1 MRMFNYPKPRE
12 DARTR
17 SSKLCALPKLSQNQ
31 LGIVEAFA
39 RSAFGVRCLLASLFV
54 CAVPVY
60 AADAPFSSASI
71 SGLGARNIGSAA
83 MSGRISCIAGVHEP
97 SGKITLFVGAASGGV
112 WKSDDSGTRYRPI
125 FDEQPVQSIGA
136 IALDPKNSKNV
147 WVGTGES
154 WTRNSVS
161 IGDGIYK
168 STDGGETWTRAGLEK
183 SERIARIAVD
193 PRNSG
198 TVFAAV
204 PGALWSDSPDRG
216 LYKTTDG
223 GKTWQQVL
231 KGANLSTGCTDV
243 DIDPSNPDTMFAAM
257 WDFRR
262 KGWEY
267 RSGGAIPAAPSA
279 SGLFRST
286 DGGNT
291 WTEITE
297 QANKGFPKKPYGRL
311 AVAIAPSKSQR
322 VYAFVESPE
331 SALFVSDDGGAT
343 WEKRDKSQW
352 MVWRPFYF
360 ANLIV
365 DPKNPDRLFKPD
377 GSLIVSED
385 GGKSFAVVGGFQG
398 AHGDAHDV
406 WIDATNPQVVF
417 VGDDGGMW
425 YSYNGGSKWWKGENL
440 PVSQFYHVSV
450 DENDPYRVYGG
461 LQDNSSWVGDSQY
474 PGGITNHRWENMY
487 NGDGFWMF
495 QDPADPDY
503 IYAEYQGGEI
513 GRVNRN
519 TLQGRNIKP
528 RPSYNEKLRFNWNTP
543 IALSPNE
550 KGTIYVGAQFL
561 FRSRDHGQT
570 WERISPDL
578 TTNDPEKQKQEQSG
592 GVTVDNSSAEMH
604 TSIYSIS
611 ESPKQKGL
619 IWVGTD
625 DGNLQLTRDGGK
637 TWTNIVG
644 NMPGLPK
651 NSWVNWIQASNFNPG
666 TAYAAFDRH
675 TFGDMAPYVFKTTDF
690 GKTWTPLVTPQDPK
704 GVRGYTHVIKED
716 LVKPDLLL
724 LGTEFGL
731 WISIDGGQSWA
742 QFKGN
747 HFPAV
752 AVRDLAIH
760 PRDNDL
766 VLATHGRGIWIIDDI
781 TPLRALTPD
790 LLKQDVAFVSARPVQ
805 QRIEGQGGWANGDA
819 VFVGDNPPDAAV
831 INYYQRERHL
841 FGKMKLEVLDSSGRV
856 VDELPASKR
865 PGLNRVMWT
874 MRAKPPRVPPAAQIA
889 AAGIRGPRLVPGD
902 YTVRLTKAGKVYDTK
917 LKIGLDR
924 RAKFSPGD
932 RKSQFDAA
940 MRVVALFGDES
951 ALMDRI
957 VGLRN
962 ALAQSG
968 EALPEGDELR
978 KQLSDFDG
986 KIDGVRKKIVATT
999 EGGAITGEER
1009 LREHTDQLYG
1019 AILSYEGKPA
1029 AYQLAYI
1036 DTLKRELGDV
1046 TKQFDQ
1052 LLTHDLPVL
1061 NDSLKS
1067 KGQQPLSPPPAK
1079 VGAANSAGGGIGRT
1093 GAAGLVPADFR
1104 LSY

>member
-1 MRMFNYPKPRE
+1 MRLFEFSPVNR
-12 DARTR
+12 
-17 SSKLCALPKLSQNQ
+17 ALPARPAVALYQVARILLFCFVSIAAQAQ
-31 LGIVEAFA
+31 EA
-39 RSAFGVRCLLASLFV
+39 
-54 CAVPVY
+54 PY
-60 AADAPFSSASI
+60 SSSTI
-71 SGLGARNIGSAA
+71 SGLGARNIGSAT
-83 MSGRISCIAGVHEP
+83 MSGRISAIAGTREP

-112 WKSDDSGTRYRPI
+112 WKSDDSGTRYRPV
-125 FDEQPVQSIGA
+125 FDEQRVQSIGA

-147 WVGTGES
+147 WVGAGES
-154 WTRNSVS
+154 WTRNTVS

-168 STDGGETWTRAGLEK
+168 STDGGETWTHAGLDK
-183 SERIARIAVD
+183 SERVAKIAVS
-193 PRNSG
+193 PKNSD

-216 LYKTTDG
+216 LYKTADG

-231 KGANLSTGCTDV
+231 KGPNLSTGCTDIA
-243 DIDPSNPDTMFAAM
+243 IDPANPDIMFAAT

-262 KGWEY
+262 RGWEY
-267 RSGGAIPAAPSA
+267 RSGGESPTAPSA

-291 WTEITE
+291 WTEITTE
-297 QANKGFPKKPYGRL
+297 ANKGFPKKPYGRI
-311 AVAIAPSKSQR
+311 AVAIAPSNAKR
-322 VYAFVESPE
+322 VYAFVESPN
-331 SALFVSDDGGAT
+331 SALFVSDDGGMT

-398 AHGDAHDV
+398 AHGDAHVV
-406 WIDATNPQVVF
+406 WIDPTNTQVVF

-450 DENDPYRVYGG
+450 DENDPYHVYGG

-474 PGGITNHRWENMY
+474 PGGITNAQWENMY
-487 NGDGFWMF
+487 GGDGFWMF

-513 GRVNRN
+513 GRVNRH
-519 TLQGRNIKP
+519 THEARNIKP
-528 RPSYNEKLRFNWNTP
+528 RPNYKEKLRFNWNTP

-550 KGTIYVGAQFL
+550 KGTIYIGAQFL
-561 FRSRDHGQT
+561 FRSRDHGQN

-604 TSIYSIS
+604 TTIYSIS
-611 ESPKQKGL
+611 ESPKDKSL

-637 TWTNIVG
+637 TWTNVVG
-644 NMPGLPK
+644 NVPNLPK
-651 NSWVNWIQASNFNPG
+651 DSWVNWVQASNFNAG

-675 TFGDMAPYVFKTTDF
+675 TFGDMAPYVFKTTDY
-690 GKTWTPLVTPQDPK
+690 GKTWTPLVTAQESK
-704 GVRGYTHVIKED
+704 GIRGYAHVIKED
-716 LVKPDLLL
+716 LVKSDLLF

-731 WISIDGGQSWA
+731 WISIDGGKNWA

-790 LLKQDVAFVSARPVQ
+790 LLNQDVAFVSARPVQ
-805 QRIEGQGGWANGDA
+805 QRIAGQGGWANGDA

-841 FGKMKLEVLDSSGRV
+841 FGKMKLEVLDASGRLI
-856 VDELPASKR
+856 DELPASKR
-865 PGLNRVMWT
+865 PGLNRVTWT
-874 MRAKPPRVPPAAQIA
+874 MQAKPPRVPPAAQIA
-889 AAGIRGPRLVPGD
+889 FSGTRGPRLVPGV
-902 YTVRLTKAGKVYDTK
+902 YTVRLTKAGKVSETK
-917 LKIGLDR
+917 LTVGLDR
-924 RAKFSPGD
+924 RAKFSAAD
-932 RKSQFDAA
+932 RKAQFDAA
-940 MRVVALFGDES
+940 MRVHGLFGEES

-957 VGLRN
+957 VALRKT
-962 ALAQSG
+962 LAQSG
-968 EALPEGDELR
+968 AALPESDPLR
-978 KQLSDFDG
+978 KNISDFDG
-986 KIDGVRKKIVATT
+986 KVDAVRKKIVATT

-1019 AILSYEGKPA
+1019 AILSYEGKPGG
-1029 AYQLAYI
+1029 YQIAYI
-1036 DTLKRELGDV
+1036 DSLKRELDDV
-1046 TKQFDQ
+1046 TKEFEQ
-1052 LLTHDLPVL
+1052 LLAQDLPGL
-1061 NDSLKS
+1061 NESLKA
-1067 KGQQPLSPPPAK
+1067 KGQQPIPPPPAK
-1079 VGAANSAGGGIGRT
+1079 VAVRANFLDWHSE
-1093 GAAGLVPADFR
+1093 
-1104 LSY
+1104 S

>member
-1 MRMFNYPKPRE
+1 
-12 DARTR
+12 
-17 SSKLCALPKLSQNQ
+17 
-31 LGIVEAFA
+31 
-39 RSAFGVRCLLASLFV
+39 
-54 CAVPVY
+54 
-60 AADAPFSSASI
+60 
-71 SGLGARNIGSAA
+71 
-83 MSGRISCIAGVHEP
+83 MSGRISAIAGTREP

-112 WKSDDSGTRYRPI
+112 WKSDDSGTRYRPV
-125 FDEQPVQSIGA
+125 FDEQALQSIGA

-168 STDGGETWTRAGLEK
+168 STDGGETWTHSGLEK
-183 SERIARIAVD
+183 SERIASIAVS
-193 PRNSG
+193 PKNSD

-223 GKTWQQVL
+223 GKTWKQVL
-231 KGANLSTGCTDV
+231 KGPNLSTGCTDV
-243 DIDPSNPDTMFAAM
+243 AIDPANPDIMFAAM

-267 RSGGAIPAAPSA
+267 RSGGESPTAPSA
-279 SGLFRST
+279 SGLFYST
-286 DGGNT
+286 NGGNS
-291 WTEITE
+291 WTEITPE
-297 QANKGFPKKPYGRL
+297 ANRGFPKKPYGRI
-311 AVAIAPSKSQR
+311 AVAIAPSNTKR
-322 VYAFVESPE
+322 IYAFVESPD
-331 SALFVSDDGGAT
+331 SALFVSDDGGVT
-343 WEKRDKSQW
+343 WDKRDKSQW

-365 DPKNPDRLFKPD
+365 DPKNPNRIFKTD

-385 GGKSFAVVGGFQG
+385 GGKSFAVVGGFG
-398 AHGDAHDV
+398 GMHGDVHDV
-406 WIDATNPQVVF
+406 WIDPTNTQVVF
-417 VGDDGGMW
+417 SGDDGGMW
-425 YSYNGGSKWWKGENL
+425 YSYNGGSKWWKAENL
-440 PVSQFYHVSV
+440 PVSQFYHVSL
-450 DENDPYRVYGG
+450 DDKDPYRVYGG
-461 LQDNSSWVGDSQY
+461 LQDNSCFVGESQY
-474 PGGITNHRWENMY
+474 PGGIANAQWENMY

-495 QDPADPDY
+495 PDPADPDF

-519 TLQGRNIKP
+519 THEARNIKP
-528 RPSYNEKLRFNWNTP
+528 QPNYNEKLRFNWNTP

-550 KGTIYVGAQFL
+550 KGTIYIGAQFL

-604 TSIYSIS
+604 TTIYSIS
-611 ESPKQKGL
+611 ESPKDKLL

-637 TWTNIVG
+637 TWTNLIG
-644 NMPGLPK
+644 NVPGLPK
-651 NSWVNWIQASNFNPG
+651 NSWVSWVQASSFNAG

-675 TFGDMAPYVFKTTDF
+675 TFGDMSPYIFKTTDY
-690 GKTWTPLVTPQDPK
+690 GKTWTPLVTAQDAK
-704 GVRGYTHVIKED
+704 GIRGYAHVIKED
-716 LVKPDLLL
+716 LVKPDLLF

-731 WISIDGGQSWA
+731 WISIDGGKNWA

-805 QRIEGQGGWANGDA
+805 QRIEGSGGWAPGDA
-819 VFVGDNPPDAAV
+819 VFIGDNPPDAAV

-841 FGKMKLEVLDSSGRV
+841 FGKLKLQVLDPSGQV
-856 VDELPASKR
+856 VAELPASKR
-865 PGLNRVMWT
+865 PGLNRVIWP
-874 MRAKPPRVPPAAQIA
+874 MRVKPPRVPPAAQIA
-889 AAGIRGPRLVPGD
+889 VGGIRGPRFMPGV
-902 YTVRLTKAGKVYDTK
+902 YTVRLTKAGKVSEAK
-917 LKIGLDR
+917 LTVGPDR
-924 RAKFSPGD
+924 RAKFNDAD
-932 RKSQFDAA
+932 RKAQFDAA
-940 MRVVALFGDES
+940 MKVHALFNEES
-951 ALMDRI
+951 ALMDKI
-957 VGLRN
+957 LSLRK

-968 EALPEGDELR
+968 VALPEGDSAR
-978 KQLSDFDG
+978 KDLSDFDG
-986 KIDGVRKKIVATT
+986 KVDGIRKKIVATT

-1019 AILSYEGKPA
+1019 AILSYEGKPGD
-1029 AYQLAYI
+1029 YQIAYI
-1036 DTLKRELGDV
+1036 DTLKRELSDV
-1046 TKQFDQ
+1046 TKEFDQ
-1052 LLTHDLPVL
+1052 LLAKDLPAL
-1061 NDSLKS
+1061 NESLKA
-1067 KGQQPLSPPPAK
+1067 KGQQPISAPSPG
-1079 VGAANSAGGGIGRT
+1079 VGATEVTHSSGGSMGT
-1093 GAAGLVPADFR
+1093 GFLPADFR
-1104 LSY
+1104 ISY